1 MKTIKN
7 IILLLVL
14 GSNSLLAQTQMSLD
28 DAMKYALN
36 NNLSIKN
43 SKLNI
48 DDAEARI
55 KENGATA
62 LPQISGEL
70 GVSAFYLKPQ
80 VVLPASFS
88 DGTPRAVFGILN
100 AYGVKD
106 GQGNLI
112 PGTPPAN
119 PNAGAPLKVS
129 FVQTFNIT
137 PVVTA
142 SELLFSGSYN
152 VAKKAATMAR
162 DLAAKQLAGKEMEI
176 KNAVVDAYLPTL
188 IMNEGL
194 KTFDKNISSLEKLLF
209 ETKAINKEG
218 FVENLDV
225 ERLTLS
231 LENVKAERENL
242 LRQKEIVLSALKF
255 AMGMPLTSA
264 LDVSDDLSKLTQSV
278 DEMTLM
284 GDVNFKKRADYNVIE
299 SAQNLQNLTIELNKA
314 SALPTVAAFMN
325 FQYGFQGNSFKK
337 NEGFW
342 IPQGLIGLNAK
353 FPLYD
358 FGIRK
363 YGMQRAVIASETVK
377 NQKSD
382 FERVVNLQVE
392 IARIAYKNAQKRIET
407 QQKNLKLAEKIYN
420 TTKIKYKE
428 GIGSSIEIIQ
438 AETALFQTQ
447 QTLTQAQYD
456 LLKAKMDIKKAL
468 GL

>member
-1 MKTIKN
+1 MQTIKI

-14 GSNSLLAQTQMSLD
+14 GSNSLFAQTQMSLD
-28 DAMKYALN
+28 DAVKYALN

-43 SKLNI
+43 ARLNI
-48 DDAEARI
+48 DDSEARI
-55 KENGATA
+55 KENAATA
-62 LPQISGEL
+62 LPQIGGEL
-70 GVSAFYLKPQ
+70 GISAFYLKPQ

-88 DGTPRAVFGILN
+88 SGTPLAVFGILN

-106 GQGNLI
+106 GQGNPI
-112 PGTPPAN
+112 PGSPPPAD
-119 PNAGAPLKVS
+119 PNAKPLKVS
-129 FVQTFNIT
+129 FVQTLNIT
-137 PVVTA
+137 PVITA

-152 VAKKAATMAR
+152 VAKRAATMSR
-162 DLAAKQLAGKEMEI
+162 DLAAKQLTGKETEI
-176 KNAVVDAYLPTL
+176 RNGVVDAYLPT
-188 IMNEGL
+188 IIINESI
-194 KTFDKNISSLEKLLF
+194 KTFDKNITNLEKLLT

-231 LENVKAERENL
+231 LENLKAERENL
-242 LRQKEIVLSALKF
+242 IRQKEVVMAALKF
-255 AMGMPLTSA
+255 AMGMPITSA
-264 LDVSDDLSKLTQSV
+264 LDVSDDLAKLSLSV
-278 DEMTLM
+278 DESALL

-299 SAQNLQNLTIELNKA
+299 AAQNLQNLTIDLNKA

-342 IPQGLIGLNAK
+342 IPQGIIGVTAK
-353 FPLYD
+353 IPIYD

-363 YGMQRAVIASETVK
+363 YGMQRAVIAAETVR
-377 NQKSD
+377 NQKID

-428 GIGSSIEIIQ
+428 GVGSSVEIIQ
-438 AETALFQTQ
+438 AESAMLQTQ